1 MGTCSRCFVNLPGS
15 CTLGERELPVPVNA
29 ADLWAQSSWPM
40 RHKLDLRIVPAAEGN
55 LPFIFHGAFA
65 KFNLII
71 YVE

>member
-1 MGTCSRCFVNLPGS
+1 M
-15 CTLGERELPVPVNA
+15 RELAVPVNA